1 LDDVVDAVVVVS
13 PPEAVLSELRRFIV
27 GRSGS
32 SAGGLLPVAAPE
44 SVVVLDAVVDVPE
57 LSRRFIVGRFGSL
70 LPGVV
75 VVPEAVVESGLSV
88 VWVDAVSVL
97 VFEPKCGWLA
107 SFDVAMTGK
116 VLDGF
121 SAAVFRGADRGLT
134 LP

>member
-1 LDDVVDAVVVVS
+1 MDDVVDAVVVVF
-13 PPEAVLSELRRFIV
+13 PPEAVPSELRRFIV
-27 GRSGS
+27 GRSES
-32 SAGGLLPVAAPE
+32 SLVG
-44 SVVVLDAVVDVPE
+44 VL
-57 LSRRFIVGRFGSL
+57 
-70 LPGVV
+70 

-97 VFEPKCGWLA
+97 VFEPKCGWFA

-121 SAAVFRGADRGLT
+121 NAAAFRGTDRGLT

>member
-1 LDDVVDAVVVVS
+1 MDDVVDAVVVVS
-13 PPEAVLSELRRFIV
+13 PPDGALSELRRFMV

-44 SVVVLDAVVDVPE
+44 SVVVLDVVDVPE
-57 LSRRFIVGRFGSL
+57 LSRRFIVGRSGSL
-70 LPGVV
+70 LPGVL

-88 VWVDAVSVL
+88 VWVDAVSVF
-97 VFEPKCGWLA
+97 VFEPKCGWFA

-121 SAAVFRGADRGLT
+121 NAAVFRGADRGLT